1 MSNAY
6 VGLADTIAM
15 GFRALAAI
23 CKFVFYVLVISGVC
37 FGLYLV
43 HERLGVDDPLTI
55 QKGVDI
61 CLSHGYK
68 GGNVSVGKPLQD
80 ASVWERSSVA
90 CYGGEEGVRA
100 FFEFDSVK
108 AD

>member
-6 VGLADTIAM
+6 VGLADTIVM
-15 GFRALAAI
+15 GFRAVAAL
-23 CKFVFYVLVISGVC
+23 CKFVFYTFLIVGTG
-37 FGLYLV
+37 FGIYLV
-43 HERLGVDDPLTI
+43 HERLSVDDPLTT
-55 QKGVDI
+55 QRGVEL

-68 GGNVSVGKPLQD
+68 GGDVSVGKPLQD

-108 AD
+108 AE